1 MRKTILSIIGSV
13 LIIALSF
20 LLYKK
25 MASSKKA
32 PKKNTEKSLQSV
44 VVKKVV
50 NSSLPIEIK
59 STGSILAKNRA
70 VLYSEVQGVFQATS
84 TLFKAGVRYNKGQV
98 LILINQ
104 AEFGASV
111 KSQRIA
117 FKSLITSLLADIQFD
132 YPNELQTWKNY
143 EASISA
149 NRNLP
154 QLPKVIDTKLA
165 NYLSVKNVNSTYY
178 TIKNLETRLNKYTIT
193 APFSGVLVETNVTP
207 GSLVSPGQKLG
218 EFIQPGVYEL
228 ELNVN
233 ASLKDFLKV
242 GRKVTL
248 WNTDHTSNYTGTLTR
263 INAQVDRASQTVQ
276 VFVQVN
282 SSQLNEG
289 EYLEAQIE
297 AEQVEGVTE
306 IERNL
311 VIDQDYVFIVENNRL
326 KKVQISTIHS
336 NENTLIV
343 KGLKDNTELI
353 ALPVPGGYD
362 GMKITIRK

>member
-25 MASSKKA
+25 MESSKKA
-32 PKKNTEKSLQSV
+32 PKKNTEKSIQSV
-44 VVKKVV
+44 VVKKVL
-50 NSSLPIEIK
+50 NSSLPVEIK
-59 STGSILAKNRA
+59 STGSILAKERA

-84 TLFKAGVRYNKGQV
+84 KLFKAGVHYNKGQV
-98 LILINQ
+98 LIQINQ

-111 KSQRIA
+111 KSQRVA

-132 YPNELQTWKNY
+132 YPGELQTWKSY
-143 EASISA
+143 EASISP
-149 NRNLP
+149 NKNLP
-154 QLPKVIDTKLA
+154 LLPQVNDTKLA
-165 NYLSVKNVNSTYY
+165 NYLSIKNVNSTYY
-178 TIKNLETRLNKYTIT
+178 TIKNLETRLTKYTIT

-218 EFIQPGVYEL
+218 EFIQPNVYEL

-233 ASLKDFLKV
+233 ASLKEFLKV
-242 GRKVTL
+242 GRKVAL
-248 WNTDHTSNYTGTLTR
+248 SNTDRTKNYTGTLIR
-263 INAQVDRASQTVQ
+263 INAQVDRASQTIQ

-282 SSQLNEG
+282 ASDLNEG
-289 EYLEAQIE
+289 EYLEALIE
-297 AEQVEGVTE
+297 AQQVDGVME

-311 VIDQDYVFIVENNRL
+311 VIDQSYVFVVENNIL
-326 KKVQISTIHS
+326 KKVRISTVHS

-343 KGLKDNTELI
+343 KGLKDHAALV

-362 GMKITIRK
+362 GMKVSIRK